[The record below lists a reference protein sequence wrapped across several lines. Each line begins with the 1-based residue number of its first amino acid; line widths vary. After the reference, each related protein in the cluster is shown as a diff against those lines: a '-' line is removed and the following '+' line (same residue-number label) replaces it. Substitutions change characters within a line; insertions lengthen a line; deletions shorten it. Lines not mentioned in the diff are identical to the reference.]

1 MAYFTSL
8 CHLYNL
14 SYDGNSLKLIF
25 GEKLK
30 FHVKIIFQNQTADYQ
45 NIYEKKERNSMN
57 SNICQI
63 FKEVSSITTI
73 HFNEYYDNFTKKSG
87 VDF

>member
-1 MAYFTSL
+1 MNLSKLIFKKLYEISGQMAYFTSL

-45 NIYEKKERNSMN
+45 NFYEKK
-57 SNICQI
+57 
-63 FKEVSSITTI
+63 
-73 HFNEYYDNFTKKSG
+73 KKG
-87 VDF
+87 TQ

>member
-45 NIYEKKERNSMN
+45 NFYEKK
-57 SNICQI
+57 
-63 FKEVSSITTI
+63 
-73 HFNEYYDNFTKKSG
+73 KKG
-87 VDF
+87 TQ